1 MSGATDFGKVMVM
14 AGGTGGHVFPA
25 LAVARALQ
33 SEYNAEIVWMGTAAG
48 LEARVIPAAGIAT
61 EWIPVAGLRGKGALS
76 WLAAPFRVLRAVSS
90 ALSVLRRH
98 QPRLVI
104 GMGGFASG
112 PGGLAARLLRL
123 PLVVHE
129 QNAVAGL
136 TNRMLAHVA
145 TRVLEAFPQTF
156 PAARKAVCVGNP
168 VRADILALPAPA
180 QRFAD
185 RSGRLRVLV
194 IGGSLGAM
202 ALNKLLPAALRML
215 PAEQRPMVWHQAGR
229 SLDVAS
235 ESYVG
240 LAAEMGD
247 DLRLVEFIEDM
258 AAAYA
263 WADVVV
269 CRAGALTVA
278 ELAAVGL
285 PALLV
290 PFPFAVDDH
299 QTRNGQYLVE
309 AGAALMMQES
319 ALDAASLAEVLQSLL
334 IDRSQ
339 LLKMAEAARGCAWP
353 HATQSIVEHCLAAAG
368 VSLKVA
374 A

>member
-1 MSGATDFGKVMVM
+1 MSSADGFGKVMVM

-33 SEYNAEIVWMGTAAG
+33 NEYNAEIVWMGTAAG

-76 WLAAPFRVLRAVSS
+76 WLTAPFRVLRAVSS
-90 ALSVLRRH
+90 ALSVMRRH
-98 QPRLVI
+98 RPRLVI

-136 TNRMLAHVA
+136 TNRMLAVVA
-145 TRVLEAFPQTF
+145 TRVLEAFPNTF
-156 PAARKAVCVGNP
+156 PASRKALCVGNP
-168 VRADILALPAPA
+168 VRADILALAAPKA
-180 QRFAD
+180 RFAE
-185 RSGRLRVLV
+185 RTGPIRLLV

-202 ALNKLLPAALRML
+202 SLNKRLPVALQKL
-215 PAEQRPMVWHQAGR
+215 SADQRPQVWHQAGR
-229 SLDVAS
+229 TLDVAT
-235 ESYVG
+235 EAYAG
-240 LAAEMGD
+240 LAQEMGD
-247 DLRLVEFIEDM
+247 KLRLVEFIEDM
-258 AAAYA
+258 AEAYA

-290 PFPFAVDDH
+290 PFPHAVDDH
-299 QTRNGQYLVE
+299 QTRNGQYLVD
-309 AGAALMMQES
+309 AGAAQIMQES
-319 ALDAASLAEVLQSLL
+319 DMDDASLTAALASLL
-334 IDRSQ
+334 VDRQQ
-339 LLKMAEAARGCAWP
+339 LLTMAEAARSCAWP
-353 HATQSIVEHCLAAAG
+353 RATQEIVAHCLAAAG
-368 VSLKVA
+368 VELEA
-374 A
+374 AA